1 MKSNLYLIMMLSLFA
16 ICALGHAQHP
26 DAVGIW
32 FFDEGQG
39 DEAADSS
46 GHGHTATVVGGKL
59 EWDEGKIGK
68 AVGFK
73 PGTYLEVAHTD
84 KLNLETFTVA
94 AWVKFLSDT
103 GGGEQ
108 NIAYKQVGND
118 RATRNYTVKM
128 WGGKVYGIFASGG
141 NTDAVELESATD
153 VVDEKW
159 HHVALTYDKTALK
172 LYINGKE
179 EGSGDFTK
187 NPETNDAPLRIGNGI
202 DGFIDELQIL
212 GIALSADEIQSDMK
226 NGIQLPVKPV
236 GKVTT
241 TWGRLK
247 TIWMP

>member
-1 MKSNLYLIMMLSLFA
+1 MKFNLCFIMMLSLFA

-26 DAVGIW
+26 AAVGIW

-84 KLNLETFTVA
+84 KLDLETFTVA

-153 VVDEKW
+153 VIDEKW

-179 EGSGDFTK
+179 EGSGDFGRTLK
-187 NPETNDAPLRIGNGI
+187 PTTRRFASGTVLMASLMNFRFWASR
-202 DGFIDELQIL
+202 F
-212 GIALSADEIQSDMK
+212 
-226 NGIQLPVKPV
+226 LPTRFKA
-236 GKVTT
+236 
-241 TWGRLK
+241 
-247 TIWMP
+247 I